1 MAITLNAARLALS
14 IAAEISNPQDLGS
27 GKFALNLAPNWLFT
41 HGTGNGQAN
50 ELFSDIRTLAASG
63 TENIDLAG
71 TLIGHFGETLTFT
84 KIKAI
89 VILAD
94 TGNTN
99 DVVVGGAA
107 SNGFAAPFGDPSDTL
122 KVPAGGGIT
131 LVAPKAGWT
140 VTAGTGDLLKIANG
154 SSGTP
159 VTYTIVVIGVA

>member
-1 MAITLNAARLALS
+1 MLCRAIPRWKSPRRTAASASSAADRENITMAIVLNKARIALS
-14 IAAEISNPQDLGS
+14 IDAETGNPQDLGT

-50 ELFSDIRTLAASG
+50 EQFSDIRTLAASAN
-63 TENIDLAG
+63 ENIDLAG

-99 DVVVGGAA
+99 DVIVGGAA
-107 SNGFAAPFGDPSDTL
+107 SNGF
-122 KVPAGGGIT
+122 
-131 LVAPKAGWT
+131 
-140 VTAGTGDLLKIANG
+140 
-154 SSGTP
+154 
-159 VTYTIVVIGVA
+159 